1 MTIMII
7 MTGMTAD
14 RVRQE
19 AAASAVVLQALAAA
33 GLPAADPLAAAGL
46 PAADP
51 LAAADLLAGGP
62 SAAVPQEAAALADI
76 N

>member
-7 MTGMTAD
+7 MTGMTAG

-19 AAASAVVLQALAAA
+19 AAASAVALQA
-33 GLPAADPLAAAGL
+33 LAAAGL

>member
-1 MTIMII
+1 

-33 GLPAADPLAAAGL
+33 GLPAAD
-46 PAADP
+46 
-51 LAAADLLAGGP
+51 LLAGGP